1 MRVPAVQKRP
11 SKRARVPGWALS
23 EGGAEAPGPPLDR
36 LPALG
41 QQAGLVEPPRRA
53 ESEKG
58 GTAAWRGLA
67 CAGPGVWTQ
76 KP

>member
-1 MRVPAVQKRP
+1 MPVMEKRL
-11 SKRARVPGWALS
+11 SKRTRDTGWALS

-41 QQAGLVEPPRRA
+41 EQAELVVPPRRRA
-53 ESEKG
+53 ESGKG